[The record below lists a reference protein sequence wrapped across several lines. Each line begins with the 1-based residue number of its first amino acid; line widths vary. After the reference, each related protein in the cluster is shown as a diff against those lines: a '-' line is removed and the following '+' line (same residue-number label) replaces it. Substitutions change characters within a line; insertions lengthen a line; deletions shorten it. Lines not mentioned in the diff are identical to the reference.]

1 LSQKIRAGILGTGS
15 YLPAKIVTN
24 KDLEKLVD
32 TNDEWIVTRTGI
44 RERHFA
50 ADDEFTSDMA
60 TKAAQRALESANLK
74 PADLDLI
81 IVATITT
88 DMPTPSTACF
98 VQTKLGAPQAAAFD
112 ISAACSGF
120 VYGMSVARAFIESGL
135 YKTILLIGAEKLT
148 TFIDWKDR
156 GTCVL
161 FGDGAGAA
169 IIGPVAEGKH
179 EIISTYMAANGSE
192 ADLLKIP
199 GGGCRFPSSLE
210 SVENRLHTLKM
221 DGKQIFKIAVKVMSD
236 AVLEAAKRANITLDQ
251 ISLVIPHQANDRIIQ
266 AIGERLGV
274 TSDKLFVNVDKIG
287 NTSAAS
293 VGIALDEAVKA
304 GKIKDGQYVAFV
316 AFGAGTTLA
325 SSIVKW

>member
-1 LSQKIRAGILGTGS
+1 MSQTIRAGILGTGS

-24 KDLEKLVD
+24 KDLEKMVD

-60 TKAAQRALESANLK
+60 TKAALKALESAKLT

-120 VYGMSVARAFIESGL
+120 VYGISVARAFIESGL
-135 YKTILLIGAEKLT
+135 YKHILLIGAEKLT
-148 TFIDWKDR
+148 SFIDWKDR

-169 IIGPVAEGKH
+169 ILGPVAEGKH
-179 EIISTYMAANGSE
+179 EIISTYMSANGSE

-210 SVENRLHTLKM
+210 SVENRLHSLKM

-236 AVLEAAKRANITLDQ
+236 AVLEAAKRANISLDQ

-274 TSDKLFVNVDKIG
+274 TPDKLFVNVDKIG

-293 VGIALDEAVKA
+293 VGIALDEAVKT
-304 GKIKDGQYVAFV
+304 GKIKEGQYVAFV